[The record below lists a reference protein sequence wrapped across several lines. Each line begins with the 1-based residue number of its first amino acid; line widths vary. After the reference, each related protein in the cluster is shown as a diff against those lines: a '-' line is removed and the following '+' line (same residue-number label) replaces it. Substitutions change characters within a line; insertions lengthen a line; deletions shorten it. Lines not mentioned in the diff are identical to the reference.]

1 MATYAEERLAA
12 LRANSK
18 RIRARSGQ
26 MERNVAAFLLGRR
39 VPMSGAGSMKGDC
52 EVETE
57 KIGRIFIECK
67 YSAGMDRDGSPRIRI
82 DFRWFDKMH
91 VDAVKMKARFAAL
104 VFQYHDV
111 RFAKYV
117 IISTD
122 VLQKYDTLERLT
134 GAEIIDAGMK
144 SGITMTKAMIDMAFS
159 LHERKLPVAILR
171 CSRGDYVLTTL
182 QEFKELI
189 HDYPS
194 DPDAGRVA

>member
-26 MERNVAAFLLGRR
+26 MERNVATFLLGRR

-52 EVETE
+52 EVETD

-67 YSAGMDRDGSPRIRI
+67 YSAGTDNMGSPRIRI
-82 DFRWFDKMH
+82 DFRWFDKMRE
-91 VDAVKMKARFAAL
+91 DAVKMKARFAAL

-122 VLQKYDTLERLT
+122 VLQKYDSLERLV
-134 GAEIIDAGMK
+134 GAAVIDAGSK
-144 SGITMTKAMIDMAFS
+144 NGITLTKTMIDLAFAA
-159 LHERKLPVAILR
+159 HTRKLDVALLQCIKGSYILM
-171 CSRGDYVLTTL
+171 TL
-182 QEFKELI
+182 SAFKEFI
-189 HDYPS
+189 HGS
-194 DPDAGRVA
+194 DSTDA